1 MEKVLNH
8 IREQLLSNGE
18 FMIPNLGRFF
28 LYDYTS
34 SANKFTKDAR
44 LRGSTIHFDH
54 NENQKVEGEIPDF
67 IQIFA
72 KEVLE
77 GLNINKTFS
86 LGVLGNFF
94 INSSK
99 QITFLASPKINL
111 STETFGFTQVRVD
124 EYKKDWLD
132 WLSDPEE
139 DGATPKEKLNTPL
152 KEDKEVLPPAPPKQ
166 SNKEKRPLKQ
176 KEKKERHE
184 ANNPAAELE
193 QKKEEPASKVK
204 IDKKTSAVPEPLAKT
219 TEVLPDEKKSRLGLK
234 IAASFILICLAGFA
248 VYYAQYYSEE
258 NSNIQPVLNDTGAN
272 ATIEP
277 NFEGSAAEE
286 QIELEKQ
293 KVKSLMRAESN
304 RICKENL
311 LKFSSTPGDFYIVG
325 NTFFGENTALSECS
339 RWMSLGQSNVACA
352 RPEGSQMYKVIL
364 GRFENK
370 EDAQVFIEGMVLLDS
385 LPVTIEPLKIQYPE

>member
-28 LYDYTS
+28 LYDYSS

-44 LRGSTIHFDH
+44 LRGSTIHFDY

-67 IQIFA
+67 IQTFA

-77 GLNINKTFS
+77 GLNVNKTFS
-86 LGVLGNFF
+86 VGLLGNFF

-152 KEDKEVLPPAPPKQ
+152 KDDKGVQPPAPPKQ
-166 SNKEKRPLKQ
+166 SNKEKKPLKQ
-176 KEKKERHE
+176 KEQKARHE
-184 ANNPAAELE
+184 ANKPPTKLE
-193 QKKEEPASKVK
+193 YKKEEPASKVK
-204 IDKKTSAVPEPLAKT
+204 IDKKTASVPEPTVKT

-248 VYYAQYYSEE
+248 VYYTQYYSLE
-258 NSNIQPVLNDTGAN
+258 NPNIQPIPKDTRAN

-304 RICKENL
+304 RISKENL

-352 RPEGSQMYKVIL
+352 QPEGSQMYKVIL
-364 GRFENK
+364 GRFVNE
-370 EDAQVFIEGMVLLDS
+370 EDAQVFIEDMVLLDS